1 MQTLADEI
9 RRHQRLYYV
18 DHQPEISD
26 RDFDRLLAELQD
38 LEAAHPEL
46 AAPDSP
52 TRSVG
57 SDADSEFPKFQ
68 HTIPVLSLG
77 NTYSP
82 AEALEWARKTAKD
95 PNVVINVQWKV
106 DGATLV
112 LYYEKGALV
121 RAVTRGSGQVGDDV
135 TANAL
140 TIRNV
145 PHKLAKPETVAVR
158 GEVYMTFADFER
170 FNEAFG
176 SVYANPRNLAAGSL
190 KHKKS
195 RETAKRPLRYVAFEG
210 HFQSAKAKR
219 DQDVLRALADLGL
232 PVSPDNISVPLKD
245 LEATLASFE
254 SRRRK
259 VDMPIDGLVLKLDDL
274 ALRADLGFTAASP
287 RWATALKFEPEIAE
301 TTVLDIE
308 VFTGRTGRVT
318 PRAALEP
325 VKLAGTTVSYAT
337 LHNADYIEKLGVRI
351 GSRVRVSKRGEIIPA
366 VEAVVDPGPGK
377 KYRFP
382 KNCPSCKTA
391 LTRSEQA
398 ADWICPNPQCPDKTL
413 NRIVFFAQRKQMDI
427 AGLGEK
433 VCEILYQAGFIES
446 IPDIY
451 ELHKRRAELEAIE
464 GFGEKSV
471 AQLLDG
477 IEKSK
482 EREFRFVLPAL
493 GLREVGPAATEI
505 LIENGYDSIDK
516 IIALAHRD
524 DAVEILAGTRGAISG
539 IGEVGAD
546 ELIERFRDPEFLA
559 LLKRSSGAGKGRAA
573 DSALPSAEQLGL
585 KNARLNKLIEN
596 GYDTSAKLLALAT
609 RKDLSEFLKGS
620 SGIPGIGERTA
631 NLIIEQ
637 FRDPGVLDLI
647 ERLRA
652 AGLQFAVK
660 ASPRK
665 AAAPQIFAGQTWCVT
680 GSFERFKPRD
690 LAMEEV
696 KLRGGKAVGSV
707 SANTTHLLAG
717 EGAGSK
723 LEKARSVGAKIVSE
737 TEFLK
742 LIGRD

>member
-46 AAPDSP
+46 AAADSP

-57 SDADSEFPKFQ
+57 SDLDSEFPKFQ

-77 NTYSP
+77 NTYST

-95 PNVVINVQWKV
+95 PEVIINVQWKV

-121 RAVTRGSGQVGDDV
+121 RAVTRGSGQVGDEV

-145 PHKLAKPETVAVR
+145 PHKLSRPETVAVR

-210 HFQSAKAKR
+210 HFQNGKLKR
-219 DQDVLRALADLGL
+219 DQDVLASLAGLGL
-232 PVSPDNISVPLKD
+232 PVSPDNASVPLKK
-245 LEATLASFE
+245 LEALLDGFE
-254 SRRRK
+254 ARRRK
-259 VDMPIDGLVLKLDDL
+259 VDMPIDGLVLKIDDL
-274 ALRADLGFTAASP
+274 GLRTELGFTAASP
-287 RWATALKFEPEIAE
+287 RWATALKFEPEVAE

-366 VEAVVDPGPGK
+366 VESVVDPGPGK

-391 LTRSEQA
+391 LTRSDQA
-398 ADWICPNPQCPDKTL
+398 ADWVCPNPHCPDKTL

-433 VCEILYQAGFIES
+433 VCEILYQAGFIQS

-524 DAVEILAGTRGAISG
+524 DAVEILAGTSGAISG

-546 ELIERFRDPEFLA
+546 ELLERFRDPDFQA
-559 LLKRSSGAGKGRAA
+559 LLKTSGAGKGRAKDA
-573 DSALPSAEQLGL
+573 PLPPPERLGL
-585 KNARLNKLIEN
+585 KPARLKKLIEH

-609 RKDLSEFLKGS
+609 RADLSQFLKGS

-652 AGLQFAVK
+652 AGLQFAAK
-660 ASPRK
+660 AAPRK
-665 AAAPQIFAGQTWCVT
+665 AAAAQTFAGQTWCVT
-680 GSFERFKPRD
+680 GSFEAFKPRD

-737 TEFLK
+737 AEFLT
-742 LIGRD
+742 LIGRA

>member
-26 RDFDRLLAELQD
+26 PDFDRLLAELQD
-38 LEAAHPEL
+38 LEAAHPGL

-57 SDADSEFPKFQ
+57 SDLDSEFPKFQ

-77 NTYSP
+77 NTYN
-82 AEALEWARKTAKD
+82 ADEALEWARKTAKD
-95 PNVVINVQWKV
+95 PDVVINVQWKV

-145 PHKLAKPETVAVR
+145 PHKLTKPETVAVR

-170 FNEAFG
+170 FNEAYG
-176 SVYANPRNLAAGSL
+176 SIYANPRNLAAGSL

-210 HFQSAKAKR
+210 HLQSGKTAR
-219 DQDVLRALADLGL
+219 DQDVLARLAGLGL
-232 PVSPDNISVPLKD
+232 PVSPDNASVALKD
-245 LEATLASFE
+245 LAASLASFE
-254 SRRRK
+254 ARRRK
-259 VDMPIDGLVLKLDDL
+259 VDMPIDGLVLKIDDL
-274 ALRADLGFTAASP
+274 ALRAELGFTAASP
-287 RWATALKFEPEIAE
+287 RWATALKFEPEVAE
-301 TTVLDIE
+301 TIVRDIE

-391 LTRSEQA
+391 LTRSDQA
-398 ADWICPNPQCPDKTL
+398 ADWICPNPHCPDKTL

-433 VCEILYQAGFIES
+433 VCEILYQAGFIQS
-446 IPDIY
+446 IADIY
-451 ELHKRRAELEAIE
+451 ELYKRRAELEAIE

-471 AQLLDG
+471 AQFLDG

-482 EREFRFVLPAL
+482 AREFRFVLPAL

-524 DAVEILAGTRGAISG
+524 DAFETLTKTKGEIKGV
-539 IGEVGAD
+539 GEVGAD
-546 ELIERFRDPEFLA
+546 ELLARFREPEFLA
-559 LLKRSSGAGKGRAA
+559 LLKRSGAKKGRAPDA
-573 DSALPSAEQLGL
+573 ALPPPEALGV
-585 KNARLNKLIEN
+585 KAASLNKLIEH
-596 GYDTSAKLLALAT
+596 GFDTSAKLLELAT
-609 RKDLSEFLKGS
+609 RSDVVKFLKGTQ
-620 SGIPGIGERTA
+620 GIHGIGERTA

-652 AGLQFAVK
+652 AGLQLAAQ

-665 AAAPQIFAGQTWCVT
+665 AAADQIFAGQTWCVT
-680 GSFERFKPRD
+680 GSFENFKPRD

-707 SANTTHLLAG
+707 SANTSHLLAG

-723 LEKARSVGAKIVSE
+723 LEKARSLGAIIVSE
-737 TEFLK
+737 AEFLT
-742 LIGRD
+742 LIGRS